1 MKTEIKLIIKYTIVI
16 LLLSLSSFSFASSE
30 VADSDYDK
38 FIAQSNA
45 EMADLTKQMQVD
57 LAESVYE
64 VAKERTTYTI
74 YYGGWSK
81 HLNDSDV
88 DRNENNQLMAFEYQ
102 NWIIGTFENSFYDR
116 TWLAGYNFKYNWHEL
131 EVGVVVGISYG
142 YDDYDV
148 RDVKLMK
155 SYNGWMPVLFPH
167 ISYPLYNSDS
177 LEVRPTIGLL
187 GSAVTALVQFE
198 HSF

>member
-1 MKTEIKLIIKYTIVI
+1 MKTEIKILIKYVIVI
-16 LLLSLSSFSFASSE
+16 LLLSASSFSFAASE
-30 VADSDYDK
+30 VAASDYDK

-45 EMADLTKQMQVD
+45 EMAELTKQMQID
-57 LAESVYE
+57 LADSVYE
-64 VAKERTTYTI
+64 VVDERTTYTI

-116 TWLAGYNFKYNWHEL
+116 TWLAGYNFKYTWDRL
-131 EVGVVVGISYG
+131 EVGAVLGISYG

-187 GSAVTALVQFE
+187 GSAVTLVIQFE
-198 HSF
+198 Y

>member
-16 LLLSLSSFSFASSE
+16 LLLSLSSFSFAS
-30 VADSDYDK
+30 DSDYDK
-38 FIAQSNA
+38 FIAKSNA
-45 EMADLTKQMQVD
+45 EMAELTKQMQVD

-74 YYGGWSK
+74 YYGAWSK

-116 TWLAGYNFKYNWHEL
+116 TWLAGYNFKYHWDKL

-142 YDDYDV
+142 YDDYDI

-177 LEVRPTIGLL
+177 LEVRPTVGLQ